1 MAGLS
6 AQEELILL
14 RKRARRRL
22 VGALV
27 MVMIATVV
35 LWKVVGRVQEEP
47 MKPESVL
54 IVGVASSGTLSRAPA
69 SAGAVQSPPADASH
83 PAATA
88 LPESLSTLSQPV
100 ASQPVASAP
109 AKRKPAVVPAKAG
122 GQATAPHK
130 KAVDPAAIL
139 EGRAEGGDAAPT
151 HESTVPGDK
160 VVIQLAALSDQTK
173 ADALK
178 TRLNDLGVQA
188 RFSKVSTSKGDVT
201 RVRVGPFAN
210 RQEADAVLKKLA
222 RSGVTGI
229 IVSLHTP

>member
-1 MAGLS
+1 
-6 AQEELILL
+6 
-14 RKRARRRL
+14 
-22 VGALV
+22 
-27 MVMIATVV
+27 
-35 LWKVVGRVQEEP
+35 

-69 SAGAVQSPPADASH
+69 SAGVAQPPPVEASH

-109 AKRKPAVVPAKAG
+109 VHVTARAAAHRSDASAPAKRKSPAPAKAG
-122 GQATAPHK
+122 GQVTAQPHK

-151 HESTVPGDK
+151 RESTVPGDK
-160 VVIQLAALSDQTK
+160 VVIQLAALSDQAK